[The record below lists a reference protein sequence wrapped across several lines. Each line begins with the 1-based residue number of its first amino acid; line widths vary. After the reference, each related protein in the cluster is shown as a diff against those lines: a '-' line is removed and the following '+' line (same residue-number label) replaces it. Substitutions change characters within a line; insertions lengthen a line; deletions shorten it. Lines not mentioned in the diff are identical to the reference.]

1 MLTIFSPGRVNLIGE
16 HTDYNNGFVLPAAI
30 DRGLTMRANLNEST
44 EIRLHALDK
53 GESFSCSINDE
64 LPHTAMGWT
73 DYVLGVFDQM
83 WQRGVPKV
91 GFDLTFGGNLPI
103 GAGMSSSAALT
114 GGTAFCINELQGCGF
129 SRPELAQIA
138 QAAEHT
144 FVGIRSGIL
153 DQFAS
158 LNCIAGHAMLLDCRS
173 LDVKQFAFPSDEI
186 AIILCDTTIRRELVT
201 SEYNA
206 RRAQCEAAVDILQQ
220 WYPDV
225 HSLRDVSLDI
235 MLTHRNDMNE
245 QTWRR
250 ACYVVNENDRTLLA
264 ANALVQGD
272 VITFGALMYQSHLGL
287 QREYEVSCS
296 ELDVMTELALP
307 MAGVLGS
314 RMMGGGFGGC
324 TINLVLNEY
333 VDAFT
338 HQMYDLYLHETG
350 LKPNIHT
357 CILGSGTY
365 IID

>member
-16 HTDYNNGFVLPAAI
+16 HTDYNDGFVLPAAV
-30 DRGLTMRANLNEST
+30 DRGLTMYATINGSH
-44 EIRLHALDK
+44 EIRLNALDR
-53 GESFSCSINDE
+53 GESFVCSVEDE
-64 LPHTAMGWT
+64 LPHTTMGWT
-73 DYVLGVFDQM
+73 DYVLGVIDQM

-129 SRPELAQIA
+129 SRPELARIA

-186 AIILCDTTIRRELVT
+186 AIILCDTTIRRELVA

-206 RRAQCEAAVDILQQ
+206 RRAQCEEAVAMLQQ
-220 WYPDV
+220 WYPEV
-225 HSLRDVSLDI
+225 NSLRDVRLDM
-235 MLTHRNDMNE
+235 MLEHSDDMDPI
-245 QTWRR
+245 TWRR
-250 ACYVVNENDRTLLA
+250 ANYVVKENDRTQAASLA
-264 ANALVQGD
+264 LERGD
-272 VITFGALMYQSHLGL
+272 LTTFGALMYQSHLGL
-287 QREYEVSCS
+287 QHEYEVSCT
-296 ELDVMTELALP
+296 ELDIMTELALP
-307 MAGVLGS
+307 LPGVLGS

-324 TINLVLNEY
+324 TINLVQNEN
-333 VDAFT
+333 VDAFA
-338 HQMYDLYLHETG
+338 HQMQHLYLQETG
-350 LKPNIHT
+350 LSPNIHT
-357 CILGSGTY
+357 CTLSSGTY